1 MSKAPQIREKIKSI
15 KKTKTITR
23 AMQMVATSKMRK
35 ARSNMVATRPYAEKA
50 REIISHLAQINPTQR
65 ESYSLLRTEKQE
77 PKKIGVII
85 ITADKGLCGALNSNL
100 IKKFLELKNNNKSA
114 EFYMSCVGQKA
125 LNFAMSAGLNIKS
138 EVVDVGLTPNINKV
152 IAATHAFFHEF
163 KDKKLDKVFVIYSR
177 FVNTMKQIPT
187 CEQLFPLTDRDL
199 KIEKK
204 YSWDYLYEPSIEEV
218 LNNLVMRYIEF
229 IVYQCITDTIASE
242 QAARMMAMQSATDN
256 ANVLIND
263 LNLAYNKSRQA
274 TITQELA
281 EIVSG
286 AANV

>member
-1 MSKAPQIREKIKSI
+1 M
-15 KKTKTITR
+15 
-23 AMQMVATSKMRK
+23 
-35 ARSNMVATRPYAEKA
+35 
-50 REIISHLAQINPTQR
+50 
-65 ESYSLLRTEKQE
+65 
-77 PKKIGVII
+77 
-85 ITADKGLCGALNSNL
+85 
-100 IKKFLELKNNNKSA
+100 
-114 EFYMSCVGQKA
+114 
-125 LNFAMSAGLNIKS
+125 
-138 EVVDVGLTPNINKV
+138 TPDINKV
-152 IAATHAFFHEF
+152 IAATNIFFQKF
-163 KDKKLDKVFVIYSR
+163 KEKKLDKVFVIYSK
-177 FVNTMKQIPT
+177 FINTMKQVPV

-204 YSWDYLYEPSIEEV
+204 YSWDYLYGPSVEIV
-218 LNNLVMRYIEF
+218 LDNLVMRYIEF

-286 AANV
+286 AANL

>member
-1 MSKAPQIREKIKSI
+1 MSKAPQIREQIKSI

-35 ARSNMVATRPYAEKA
+35 ARSNMVAIRPYADKA
-50 REIISHLAQINPTQR
+50 REIIAHLAQINPAQR
-65 ESYSLLRTEKQE
+65 ESYSLLRTSQQHDTR
-77 PKKIGVII
+77 IGVIL

-100 IKKFLELKNNNKSA
+100 IKKFIDLKNANLDA
-114 EFYMSCVGQKA
+114 ELLISCVGQKA
-125 LNFAMSAGLNIKS
+125 LNFATNAGLNIKA
-138 EVVDVGLTPNINKV
+138 EVVDIGLTPNINKI
-152 IAATHAFFHEF
+152 IAATHAFFQEF
-163 KDKKLDKVFVIYSR
+163 KDKKLDKVFVIYSK
-177 FVNTMKQIPT
+177 FVNTMKQVPT

-204 YSWDYLYEPSIEEV
+204 YSWDYLYEPSTELV

-242 QAARMMAMQSATDN
+242 QAARMMAMQAATDN

>member
-65 ESYSLLRTEKQE
+65 ESYSLLRADKQE
-77 PKKIGVII
+77 SKKIGVIL

-100 IKKFLELKNNNKSA
+100 IKKFLELKNNNPSA
-114 EFYMSCVGQKA
+114 DFYMSCVGQKA
-125 LNFAMSAGLNIKS
+125 LNFAVNAGLNIRS
-138 EVVDVGLTPNINKV
+138 EVVDVGLTPNINKI
-152 IAATHAFFHEF
+152 IAATHSFFHEF

-199 KIEKK
+199 KVEKK

>member
-23 AMQMVATSKMRK
+23 AMQMVATSKMRR
-35 ARSNMVATRPYAEKA
+35 ARANMVATRPYADRT
-50 REIISHLAQINPTQR
+50 REIIAHLSQINPAMR
-65 ESYSLLRTEKQE
+65 ASHALLRTEDAQINN
-77 PKKIGVII
+77 IGVIL
-85 ITADKGLCGALNSNL
+85 ITADKGLCGALNTNL
-100 IKKFLELKNNNKSA
+100 IRKFIEVKNTYSNSKIHV
-114 EFYMSCVGQKA
+114 SCIGQKA
-125 LNFAMSAGLNIKS
+125 LDFAVMSNLNIRA
-138 EVVDVGLTPNINKV
+138 EVVDIGLTPNINKV
-152 IAATHAFFHEF
+152 IAATHTFFHEF
-163 KDKKLDKVFVIYSR
+163 KDRKLDKVFVIYSK
-177 FVNTMKQIPT
+177 FVNTMKQVAV

-204 YSWDYLYEPSIEEV
+204 YSWDYLYEPSVDVV

-229 IVYQCITDTIASE
+229 IVYQCITDTVASE
-242 QAARMMAMQSATDN
+242 QAARMMAMQAATDN